1 MVKNQDAQHFALEHG
16 ALWARTH
23 GPSCQPVLSFEGIK
37 GFDEIINVKEYLVQQ
52 SFFIFVQHSG
62 KSLSE

>member
-1 MVKNQDAQHFALEHG
+1 MHGGTAQPMLFLE
-16 ALWARTH
+16 A
-23 GPSCQPVLSFEGIK
+23 IK
-37 GFDEIINVKEYLVQQ
+37 GINKVVNIHEYLVQQ

>member
-16 ALWARTH
+16 ALGARTDKARCK
-23 GPSCQPVLSFEGIK
+23 PTLSFEGIE
-37 GFDEIINVKEYLVQQ
+37 GFDEIINVNEYLVQQ
-52 SFFIFVQHSG
+52 RFFIFVQHGG